1 MEMETHKAITN
12 RYKEALKDIVK
23 ELKERN
29 DWNKLCFDVVAEDL
43 LRGHGDEGT
52 FEFENG
58 TYGATRSML
67 IFIKG
72 VCSTYDISIEELE
85 GS

>member
-1 MEMETHKAITN
+1 METGTHKAITN

-29 DWNKLCFDVVAEDL
+29 AWNKYHFDMAAEDMY
-43 LRGHGDEGT
+43 RGHGDEGT

-58 TYGATRSML
+58 TYGATRTML
-67 IFIKG
+67 IFIKD
-72 VCSTYDISIEELE
+72 VCSAYDISIEELE